1 MSTRQVME
9 NGKLVTVRVVNVDGQ
24 EHNID
29 AATTPQREMQIIN
42 EIRQEN
48 LAAKAKQAPQG
59 MAIPQG
65 VPTAK
70 PAGSTRT
77 LVQGPEEG
85 SLPGGRPTN
94 MQVLKDGL
102 KAGVTGVADLG
113 NVATAGIDAI
123 VRLGGV
129 PPAYGGYEQRKQSI
143 DMFNKENLGTDPT
156 LDARMTPVQRVMHS
170 VAKVPLD
177 LSTYVGGSLLKGG
190 VAAGQAAAQSVKS
203 KAMEMFG
210 KFLGDATTGAA
221 AAAGSTSA
229 VEGLKGAGVD
239 NQLALGAAGL
249 AGGVGAATVA
259 PFTPSRMAI
268 RAGQSAMQNKEGI
281 SQGVQ
286 DGVQSAANALGN
298 AKVANTLKQ
307 AVQDDPNLLT
317 TLREST
323 EVGKRLGIN
332 LPTVAAAG
340 DPSVLVQKGKELASS
355 GARGSDGVSFRAKQE
370 AAIREADTGLR
381 QNILDKVGDAT
392 KLSNQ
397 VEARTVMKTQQL
409 NAGVALSERK
419 YNEAIDNTTAMIRN
433 LSDKPNAGAAVARI
447 ADAQEGLAKAKFK
460 PEYAQLSDDI
470 QGSGFQFSP
479 ETVNGMIDSGQ
490 ILQRQNFMDLLPVE
504 ARRAM
509 TKLTDTVDGG
519 VGLSFT
525 DFDEIKR
532 GVNRVLRETEPG
544 SRENLIMQRF
554 RDEVVNPARA
564 SLPPKL
570 AKRYDDLDTRYFE
583 SIGLKFG
590 QQGIKDIGSARYNQD
605 IVPRLARNPEALEHF
620 IKVGGEEGMQAARD
634 VMLAQL
640 KHQDV
645 KPEKLADWVRK
656 NDQQLSLIPGLKEE
670 LSGQAGLVAGLAEA
684 KAKAIAAQSDYI
696 TNDIMGKTGGSVER
710 AFQKLL
716 KDPQALADTLKRYGG
731 SSQTGMVDT
740 LQAIRSVAFEQILDN
755 PGMLGAIKAS
765 KEQQRNLTKI
775 MGPDFVQQMNDVMQ
789 VAPMLKNSLDA
800 AFSNKAAIQDG
811 FQEMFG
817 ITVPSFI
824 SKVMNRIAGVVT
836 TTADIGRTV
845 VLAKGKQAS
854 DRLLTDF
861 LAGSQGRQALLD
873 AAEKAKSSD
882 GKTIDAAKFLTNISE
897 DSRSKGIIAFIK
909 KTASEAAEGSVGPT
923 MSSTASAVDSA
934 GEREQFRPSDNP
946 LIDPFAEDTPVATPT
961 QQEPAQ

>member
-1 MSTRQVME
+1 
-9 NGKLVTVRVVNVDGQ
+9 
-24 EHNID
+24 
-29 AATTPQREMQIIN
+29 
-42 EIRQEN
+42 
-48 LAAKAKQAPQG
+48 
-59 MAIPQG
+59 
-65 VPTAK
+65 
-70 PAGSTRT
+70 
-77 LVQGPEEG
+77 
-85 SLPGGRPTN
+85 
-94 MQVLKDGL
+94 
-102 KAGVTGVADLG
+102 
-113 NVATAGIDAI
+113 
-123 VRLGGV
+123 
-129 PPAYGGYEQRKQSI
+129 
-143 DMFNKENLGTDPT
+143 
-156 LDARMTPVQRVMHS
+156 
-170 VAKVPLD
+170 
-177 LSTYVGGSLLKGG
+177 
-190 VAAGQAAAQSVKS
+190 
-203 KAMEMFG
+203 
-210 KFLGDATTGAA
+210 
-221 AAAGSTSA
+221 
-229 VEGLKGAGVD
+229 
-239 NQLALGAAGL
+239 
-249 AGGVGAATVA
+249 
-259 PFTPSRMAI
+259 
-268 RAGQSAMQNKEGI
+268 
-281 SQGVQ
+281 
-286 DGVQSAANALGN
+286 
-298 AKVANTLKQ
+298 
-307 AVQDDPNLLT
+307 
-317 TLREST
+317 
-323 EVGKRLGIN
+323 
-332 LPTVAAAG
+332 
-340 DPSVLVQKGKELASS
+340 
-355 GARGSDGVSFRAKQE
+355 
-370 AAIREADTGLR
+370 
-381 QNILDKVGDAT
+381 
-392 KLSNQ
+392 
-397 VEARTVMKTQQL
+397 
-409 NAGVALSERK
+409 
-419 YNEAIDNTTAMIRN
+419 
-433 LSDKPNAGAAVARI
+433 
-447 ADAQEGLAKAKFK
+447 
-460 PEYAQLSDDI
+460 
-470 QGSGFQFSP
+470 
-479 ETVNGMIDSGQ
+479 
-490 ILQRQNFMDLLPVE
+490 MDLLPVE

-946 LIDPFAEDTPVATPT
+946 LIDPFAEDIPAATPT